1 MSSIYTNVLSNE
13 EIDYLNNLPEVLA
26 AKTSLDNRVSG
37 MVYFTVPITDVIR
50 ETLQTKFGLHIT
62 GLSIPMRWIKG
73 DTAPHIDVSSSNQ
86 VFENT
91 YLLYLN
97 DSPGELVIDSHR
109 YPIQANTG
117 FVFNEGLSHETQ
129 DTGSVPR
136 LLIGPMNEFAQP
148 VGAPVFYYATQAD
161 ALADTNSIGSSG
173 GYTVISV
180 GIYTSWKIA
189 YKSTGSFPPNTVYH
203 QGDTLDS
210 TGFPGYRLYAF
221 VSPVVCFRAGSMIK
235 CEDGYHAVETL
246 KKGDMVETLDH
257 GLVAVD
263 VVGSSMLPNRVG
275 DNREDRLYVLRKE
288 DFSLT
293 EDLYLTG
300 GHSLL
305 VDKLNVHQV
314 KEILKMSG
322 AIFMT
327 DNKLR
332 LFTCLEEKAVAVEEE
347 NVQIYHLCLENTD
360 PELNYGIYAN
370 GLLVE
375 TCQKSCIEKHMKVIS

>member
-1 MSSIYTNVLSNE
+1 MSSITNVLSNE

-26 AKTSLDNRVSG
+26 AKASLNNRSSG

-62 GLSIPMRWIKG
+62 DLSIPMRWIKG
-73 DTAPHIDVSSSNQ
+73 DTAPHMDVSLSNTE
-86 VFENT
+86 FENT
-91 YLLYLN
+91 YLVYLN
-97 DSPGELVIDSHR
+97 DSPGELVIDSQR
-109 YPIQANTG
+109 YPIKANTG

-129 DTGSVPR
+129 DTQNVPR
-136 LLIGPMNEFAQP
+136 LLLGPMNEFAQP
-148 VGAPVFYYATQAD
+148 VGAPVFYYATQLD
-161 ALADTNSIGSSG
+161 AVNRTNEIGYG
-173 GYTVISV
+173 DYTVISV
-180 GIYTSWKIA
+180 GIYTSWKIGF
-189 YKSTGSFPPNTVYH
+189 KSSGSFPPNTVYN
-203 QGDTLDS
+203 QGDLLDGS
-210 TGFPGYRLYAF
+210 GYPGYGLYPAN
-221 VSPVVCFRAGSMIK
+221 SSAICFRAGSMIK
-235 CEDGYHAVETL
+235 CEDGYRAVETL

-263 VVGSSMLPNRVG
+263 VVGSSMLPNRAG
-275 DNREDRLYVLRKE
+275 DNPEDRLYVLRKE

-305 VDKLNVHQV
+305 VEKLNVHQV

-322 AIFMT
+322 AIFVT

-332 LFTCLEEKAVAVEEE
+332 LFTCLEEKALVVDEE
-347 NVQIYHLCLENTD
+347 NVPIYHLCLENPD

-375 TCQKSCIEKHMKVIS
+375 TCQKECLEKYMKVIE